1 MAEMEDL
8 KKTGKLKDGTEVLL
22 RPMVKADREMI
33 GDFFGGL
40 TSSVLQYVRH
50 DVTNPKVLDK
60 WFDQLD
66 YQKVFPLL
74 AFSKNRVV
82 GNATLHRVAYG
93 WRIHLGTVRI
103 VVDPE
108 FHEKGLG
115 TLMINELIDLA
126 HEFGLEKLMVEFPLK
141 AYGAL
146 NMFKNVGFSPR
157 AVIEGLMKGRHGENL
172 DVVIMVMDVAAYA
185 GRI

>member
-60 WFDQLD
+60 WFD
-66 YQKVFPLL
+66 
-74 AFSKNRVV
+74 
-82 GNATLHRVAYG
+82 HG

-141 AYGAL
+141 AHGAL

-157 AVIEGLMKGRHGENL
+157 AVIEGLMKDRHGENL
-172 DVVIMVMDVAAYA
+172 DVVIMANFCV
-185 GRI
+185 RLKF

>member
-1 MAEMEDL
+1 MAKMEDL

-22 RPMVKADREMI
+22 RPMVKTDREMV
-33 GDFFGGL
+33 GDFFGRL
-40 TSSVLQYVRH
+40 TPSVLQYVRH

-74 AFSKNRVV
+74 AFEKNRVV
-82 GNATLHRVAYG
+82 ANATLHRVAHG
-93 WRIHLGTVRI
+93 WRKHLGIVRI
-103 VVDPE
+103 VVETE

-146 NMFKNVGFSPR
+146 NMFKHVGFSPR
-157 AVIEGLMKGRHGENL
+157 AVIEGLMKDRHGENL